1 MNYFESWLFEIINQC
16 NAPLCFSDR
25 SINVDFGT
33 LWHHRSTKVKTFK
46 YFRGDTSFNAYWTQ
60 YNRLKQ
66 IKSRAKAA
74 GISVQQLWLCVC
86 ATLSVSTTEI
96 WQRMSVCVFLN
107 WKLKKMHRARVC
119 LCVTICVFER
129 WCARTY
135 RVWNGA
141 ERFRLQLQLTATLT
155 HTHTCINFYLLLS
168 HIPPLT
174 ILLSFYLYFPRIPRF
189 QNFLSIFPFPPLS
202 PSFHL

>member
-119 LCVTICVFER
+119 LCVTIF
-129 WCARTY
+129 A
-135 RVWNGA
+135 
-141 ERFRLQLQLTATLT
+141 
-155 HTHTCINFYLLLS
+155 LLNE
-168 HIPPLT
+168 PLGE
-174 ILLSFYLYFPRIPRF
+174 SQGGCRIPHAAVEVYRGCEKHC
-189 QNFLSIFPFPPLS
+189 NNDTL
-202 PSFHL
+202 